1 LGLLSDFPP
10 GRKLE
15 LLGLGSSFDTVLS
28 TEQTGFLKP
37 HGEPFRRFSEALGIP
52 PQEIL
57 YVGNSPHL
65 DAGGALAA
73 GMGAALI
80 QRGPFSTG
88 MYRKKKKQDCFTFSA
103 YRQLQEY
110 VLG

>member
-1 LGLLSDFPP
+1 VLSDFPP
-10 GRKLE
+10 ERKIE
-15 LLGLGSSFDTVLS
+15 LLGLGASFDVVLS

-52 PQEIL
+52 PEEIL
-57 YVGNSPHL
+57 YVGNSPRL
-65 DAGGALAA
+65 DAAGALAA
-73 GMGAALI
+73 GLGAALI
-80 QRGPFSTG
+80 KRGLLSTG
-88 MYRKKKKQDCFTFSA
+88 TYRKREKQDCFTFSG